1 MLLLL
6 LWFRGRLLAG
16 PHSLECAGRVRCTRR
31 CVGPPGRGKSFQHVL
46 FRKTCHGAAGPGV
59 AKSSA
64 EHLAML
70 SVHSMLVYTLAATI
84 APTDVSS
91 TVGSSFP
98 AEPALEEAGWMGRR

>member
-1 MLLLL
+1 
-6 LWFRGRLLAG
+6 
-16 PHSLECAGRVRCTRR
+16 
-31 CVGPPGRGKSFQHVL
+31 
-46 FRKTCHGAAGPGV
+46 
-59 AKSSA
+59 
-64 EHLAML
+64 ML